1 MATLKG
7 TLVCTLWSKDSFK
20 FTANILSSNRSFTT
34 AFAFTFVCSKKS
46 CVFAQ
51 ILLNT
56 MILFHRL
63 KTVLEHG
70 FFPFLHAECQ
80 IDFRS
85 SENVAETWSS
95 VPSFHEFLFY
105 CEAKLA

>member
-1 MATLKG
+1 
-7 TLVCTLWSKDSFK
+7 
-20 FTANILSSNRSFTT
+20 
-34 AFAFTFVCSKKS
+34 
-46 CVFAQ
+46 
-51 ILLNT
+51 

-95 VPSFHEFLFY
+95 VPSFREFLFY